1 MIKNSLEFAVS
12 HTGRGVRRIELCRVI
27 QHASELGRKT
37 VSPITK
43 LGALT
48 MRKLLVVI
56 LFLVSV
62 QVFAS
67 DEEVTLFDGAGKP
80 VAYIAEELT
89 IYLWSGKPVAY
100 LHSDSGKLHVFGFNG
115 KHLGWFV
122 KGIVRDHE
130 GNAVGAVKQTF
141 RSSVEYEPYKS
152 HKQYKPYQGYREYAP
167 YQPYLSTS
175 WSEMPLRLF
184 LLQGASN

>member
-1 MIKNSLEFAVS
+1 
-12 HTGRGVRRIELCRVI
+12 
-27 QHASELGRKT
+27 
-37 VSPITK
+37 
-43 LGALT
+43 
-48 MRKLLVVI
+48 MRKLLAVI
-56 LFLVSV
+56 LFFVSV
-62 QVFAS
+62 QVLAS
-67 DEEVTLFDGAGKP
+67 DEEITLFDGAGKP
-80 VAYIAEELT
+80 AAYIAEELT

-100 LHSDSGKLHVFGFNG
+100 LHSDSGKLHVYGFNG

-130 GNAVGAVKQTF
+130 GNAVGAEKEAF

-152 HKQYKPYQGYREYAP
+152 YKQYKPYQSYREYAP

-184 LLQGASN
+184 LMQGASN